1 MLIKIL
7 SDDDIEGDCVEK
19 TKNQIIHEV
28 RKKLM
33 ESISQEDFAERL
45 DFLEELFQTNKYAAE
60 DDRT

>member
-1 MLIKIL
+1 LLIKIL
-7 SDDDIEGDCVEK
+7 SDDEIDGDSVEK

-28 RKKLM
+28 WGKLM
-33 ESISQEDFAERL
+33 ESISQEDFIERL

>member
-1 MLIKIL
+1 
-7 SDDDIEGDCVEK
+7 
-19 TKNQIIHEV
+19 
-28 RKKLM
+28 M

>member
-7 SDDDIEGDCVEK
+7 SDDEIDGDSVEK

-28 RKKLM
+28 WGKLM
-33 ESISQEDFAERL
+33 ESISQEDFIERL